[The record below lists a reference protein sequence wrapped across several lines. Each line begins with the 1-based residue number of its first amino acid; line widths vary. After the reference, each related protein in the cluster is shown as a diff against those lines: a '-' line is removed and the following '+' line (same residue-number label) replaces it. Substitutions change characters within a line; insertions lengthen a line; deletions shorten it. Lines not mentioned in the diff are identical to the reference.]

1 MSAYEQ
7 NTQQSPGTGFRS
19 EPQAGHS
26 QKNWQA
32 SRGMRAR
39 VADPHA
45 GQVIVPSYR
54 TARVVDAAPDG
65 GDIGAARPHV
75 AAVAL
80 GVTRVF
86 SSCLLIVAHSFHAG
100 VPVRA
105 TRQRGLAGRIRSQS
119 AARTMITSPA

>member
-7 NTQQSPGTGFRS
+7 NTQQSPGTGLRNA
-19 EPQAGHS
+19 PQVGHS

-32 SRGMRAR
+32 SRGMRAC

-45 GQVIVPSYR
+45 GQVIVASYR
-54 TARVVDAAPDG
+54 TALVVDITPG
-65 GDIGAARPHV
+65 NGDIGAAHPHV
-75 AAVAL
+75 AAVAS

-86 SSCLLIVAHSFHAG
+86 SSCVLIVAHSVPAC

-105 TRQRGLAGRIRSQS
+105 MRQRGLAGRIRSQN